1 MIKLGTVV
9 FVSSLLA
16 GVNFSTAGD
25 TSSNGLWK
33 LSGGKLTVRV
43 EQCYGDKLCAKV
55 AALAKPLRDD
65 GTPKLDEN
73 NPNQSLRNRPVIGI
87 QLIDGM
93 VPNGANKWKGK
104 IYNAD
109 DGHTYSAY
117 AKLNGNSLQVKGCW
131 GPFCKNLE
139 FSRVNQ

>member
-1 MIKLGTVV
+1 MIKLGALI
-9 FVSSLLA
+9 FFGGLCFGLQQA
-16 GVNFSTAGD
+16 TAED
-25 TSSNGLWK
+25 ASANGLWR
-33 LSGGKLTVRV
+33 LGNGKLTVKV
-43 EQCYGDKLCAKV
+43 EYCKGDNICAKV
-55 AALAKPLRDD
+55 AGLAKPTHAD

-73 NPNQSLRNRPVIGI
+73 NPNKSLRQRPVIGI

-93 VPNGANKWKGK
+93 SPTGPNSWKGK

-131 GPFCKNLE
+131 GPFCKNLD
-139 FSRVNQ
+139 FSRVD

>member
-1 MIKLGTVV
+1 MVKLGV
-9 FVSSLLA
+9 FIFIGGLCFGLQQA
-16 GVNFSTAGD
+16 TAAD
-25 TSSNGLWK
+25 TSADGLWR
-33 LSGGKLTVRV
+33 LGNGKLTVKV
-43 EQCYGDKLCAKV
+43 EYCKGDNICAKV
-55 AALAKPLRDD
+55 AGLAKPFHSD

-73 NPNQSLRNRPVIGI
+73 NPNKSLRQRPVIGI

-93 VPNGANKWKGK
+93 SPTGPNSWKGK

-131 GPFCKNLE
+131 GPFCKNLD
-139 FSRVNQ
+139 FSRVD

>member
-9 FVSSLLA
+9 LIGSFFA
-16 GVNFSTAGD
+16 GLNFAAAGEAP
-25 TSSNGLWK
+25 SNGLWK

-55 AALAKPLRDD
+55 AALAHPLRDD

-73 NPNQSLRNRPVIGI
+73 NPNKSLRNRPVIGI

-93 VPNGANKWKGK
+93 VPNGPNKWKGK

-117 AKLNGNSLQVKGCW
+117 AKLNGNALQVKGCW

-139 FSRVNQ
+139 FSRVN

>member
-1 MIKLGTVV
+1 MKIWKLILVGG
-9 FVSSLLA
+9 FLA
-16 GVNFSTAGD
+16 GTQAAIAAE
-25 TSSNGLWK
+25 TSSSGLWK
-33 LSGGKLTVRV
+33 LSSGKLTVKV
-43 EQCYGDKLCAKV
+43 EQCYGNKLCAKV
-55 AALAKPLRDD
+55 AELAHPLRDD

-73 NPNQSLRNRPVIGI
+73 NPNKSLRTRPVIGI

-93 VPNGANKWKGK
+93 SPTGPNSWKGK

-117 AKLNGNSLQVKGCW
+117 AKLNGNALSVKGCW

-139 FSRVNQ
+139 FARVN